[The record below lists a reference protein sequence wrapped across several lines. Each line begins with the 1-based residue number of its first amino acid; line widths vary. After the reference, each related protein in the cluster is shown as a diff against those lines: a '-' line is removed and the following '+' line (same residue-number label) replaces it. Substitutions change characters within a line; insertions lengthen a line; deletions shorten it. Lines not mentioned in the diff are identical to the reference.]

1 MAADE
6 VLRVY
11 KPMNAN
17 LKEREDA
24 VAEYKKTQVAKAQ
37 VGSVNSGRNIRVDQT
52 TEDLKQKM
60 YSINSNDRSFA
71 IQERLKKIG
80 L

>member
-1 MAADE
+1 
-6 VLRVY
+6 
-11 KPMNAN
+11 MNAT

-24 VAEYKKTQVAKAQ
+24 VSEYKKAQVAKAQ
-37 VGSVNSGRNIRVDQT
+37 VGSVNTGKNIRVDMT
-52 TEDLKQKM
+52 TEDLKAKL
-60 YSINSNDRSFA
+60 YSYNEKDRNFA